1 MGDLLTKEQ
10 ADLMGE
16 VSNISIGNS
25 ATTLSVMVNQRVE
38 ITTPRVEVID
48 RATVLDD
55 YEDRCVFVQVQYV
68 KGLKGNN
75 VLILKE
81 QDVKILTDLMM
92 GGMGMALEMEFGELH
107 LSAVSEAMNQMIA
120 TAATAMAEMLKLE
133 VDISTPQVNF
143 IDVESIKV
151 FERTFAAEDNPFVK
165 VSFRLQVGDVI
176 DSMMIQLYPLKLA
189 YEIIDKFQIKKEE
202 DKKAG
207 KEA

>member
-25 ATTLSVMVNQRVE
+25 ATTLSVMVNRRVE

-48 RATVLDD
+48 RARVLDD

-81 QDVKILTDLMM
+81 QDVKMLTDLMM

-107 LSAVSEAMNQMIA
+107 LSAASEAMNQMIA

-133 VDISTPQVNF
+133 VDISTPQVND

-151 FERTFAAEDNPFVK
+151 FERTFAAEEDPFVR
-165 VSFRLQVGDVI
+165 VSFKLQVGDAI
-176 DSMMIQLYPLKLA
+176 DSKMVQLYPLKLA
-189 YEIIDKFQIKKEE
+189 YEIIEKFQIKKAE
-202 DKKAG
+202 DKKAEE
-207 KEA
+207 EA